1 MTLLE
6 EREFVDLETLCRE
19 LGASESSVRR
29 DLVRLEQTGV
39 IKRVHGGAMAVQPRG
54 HLLDYN
60 WQRERQ
66 SDEKHRIGLR
76 AASMI
81 ADDQTVI
88 LDGGSTVASVAEHLA
103 NRSLRVITNSLAIVR
118 LFHDSRNIDVTL
130 TGGFLFPRLE
140 IVLGPLCEHMLAA
153 VAADVLVMGI
163 GGVTADGFSNN
174 NTLVVGSE
182 RKMIDVSRK
191 VIIVADSSKFG
202 RPAMTPARAARH
214 RRHRRLRRES
224 RGRAPGDAGARGDR
238 GGAGQPPATRPCR
251 HARRC
256 ASPATSR
263 RVTNRAR
270 SGRPSRASRRSIPA
284 SAAALRASITTS
296 GANGAPP
303 VAAPVVR
310 IDTLMPMSATSITMP
325 KPSIVGASQYP
336 SGLRRMSAAPADD
349 EGRQHDAEV
358 EHLHGVRDQTGVDG
372 ALERR
377 AGGQGR
383 QDLGEP

>member
-1 MTLLE
+1 MNQAQRQIRIRALLE

-19 LGASESSVRR
+19 LSASESSVRR
-29 DLVRLEQTGV
+29 DLVRLEQARV
-39 IKRVHGGAMAVQPRG
+39 IKRVHGGALAVQPRG

-66 SDEKHRIGLR
+66 SDEKHRIGLH

-118 LFHDSRNIDVTL
+118 LFHDSRNIDLTL
-130 TGGFLFPRLE
+130 TGGFLLPRLE

-182 RKMIDVSRK
+182 RKMIDVARR

-202 RPAMTPARAARH
+202 RPAMTPLAPLEIADTVVSDVNLAAEH
-214 RRHRRLRRES
+214 
-224 RGRAPGDAGARGDR
+224 
-238 GGAGQPPATRPCR
+238 
-251 HARRC
+251 
-256 ASPATSR
+256 
-263 RVTNRAR
+263 
-270 SGRPSRASRRSIPA
+270 
-284 SAAALRASITTS
+284 
-296 GANGAPP
+296 
-303 VAAPVVR
+303 
-310 IDTLMPMSATSITMP
+310 
-325 KPSIVGASQYP
+325 
-336 SGLRRMSAAPADD
+336 
-349 EGRQHDAEV
+349 V
-358 EHLHGVRDQTGVDG
+358 EM
-372 ALERR
+372 LER
-377 AGGQGR
+377 AGIEVV
-383 QDLGEP
+383 LV

>member
-1 MTLLE
+1 MNQAQRQIRIRALLE

-19 LGASESSVRR
+19 LSASESSVRR
-29 DLVRLEQTGV
+29 DLVRLEQAQV

-54 HLLDYN
+54 HLLDYH

-118 LFHDSRNIDVTL
+118 LFHDSRNIEVTL

-182 RKMIDVSRK
+182 RKMIDVARR

-202 RPAMTPARAARH
+202 RPAMTPLAPLDIADTVVSDVNLAA
-214 RRHRRLRRES
+214 
-224 RGRAPGDAGARGDR
+224 
-238 GGAGQPPATRPCR
+238 
-251 HARRC
+251 
-256 ASPATSR
+256 
-263 RVTNRAR
+263 
-270 SGRPSRASRRSIPA
+270 
-284 SAAALRASITTS
+284 
-296 GANGAPP
+296 
-303 VAAPVVR
+303 
-310 IDTLMPMSATSITMP
+310 
-325 KPSIVGASQYP
+325 
-336 SGLRRMSAAPADD
+336 
-349 EGRQHDAEV
+349 
-358 EHLHGVRDQTGVDG
+358 EHQEMLV
-372 ALERR
+372 R
-377 AGGQGR
+377 AGIEVV
-383 QDLGEP
+383 LV

>member
-1 MTLLE
+1 
-6 EREFVDLETLCRE
+6 
-19 LGASESSVRR
+19 
-29 DLVRLEQTGV
+29 
-39 IKRVHGGAMAVQPRG
+39 MAVQPRG

-118 LFHDSRNIDVTL
+118 LFHDSRNIEVTL

-182 RKMIDVSRK
+182 RKMIDVARR

-202 RPAMTPARAARH
+202 RPAMTPLAPLDIADTVVSDVNLAA
-214 RRHRRLRRES
+214 
-224 RGRAPGDAGARGDR
+224 
-238 GGAGQPPATRPCR
+238 
-251 HARRC
+251 
-256 ASPATSR
+256 
-263 RVTNRAR
+263 
-270 SGRPSRASRRSIPA
+270 
-284 SAAALRASITTS
+284 
-296 GANGAPP
+296 
-303 VAAPVVR
+303 
-310 IDTLMPMSATSITMP
+310 
-325 KPSIVGASQYP
+325 
-336 SGLRRMSAAPADD
+336 
-349 EGRQHDAEV
+349 
-358 EHLHGVRDQTGVDG
+358 EHQEMLV
-372 ALERR
+372 R
-377 AGGQGR
+377 AGI
-383 QDLGEP
+383 DVVLV

>member
-1 MTLLE
+1 VNQAQRQIRIRALLE

-19 LGASESSVRR
+19 LSASESSVRR
-29 DLVRLEQTGV
+29 DLVRLEQDRV

-60 WQRERQ
+60 WQRERRT
-66 SDEKHRIGLR
+66 DEKHRIGLR

-81 ADDQTVI
+81 ADDQTVM

-118 LFHDSRNIDVTL
+118 LFHDSRNIEVTL

-163 GGVTADGFSNN
+163 GGVTAEGFSNN

-202 RPAMTPARAARH
+202 HPAMTPLAPLDIADTVVSDVNLAAEH
-214 RRHRRLRRES
+214 RE
-224 RGRAPGDAGARGDR
+224 
-238 GGAGQPPATRPCR
+238 
-251 HARRC
+251 
-256 ASPATSR
+256 
-263 RVTNRAR
+263 
-270 SGRPSRASRRSIPA
+270 
-284 SAAALRASITTS
+284 
-296 GANGAPP
+296 
-303 VAAPVVR
+303 
-310 IDTLMPMSATSITMP
+310 M
-325 KPSIVGASQYP
+325 
-336 SGLRRMSAAPADD
+336 
-349 EGRQHDAEV
+349 
-358 EHLHGVRDQTGVDG
+358 
-372 ALERR
+372 LER
-377 AGGQGR
+377 AEIEVV
-383 QDLGEP
+383 LV